1 MFKNV
6 ICEAQFTKFSRY
18 YIKMLRNPAGE
29 RNKQPI
35 LETLQQYIDVNK
47 ESRLLEISSGN
58 NLINF

>member
-1 MFKNV
+1 
-6 ICEAQFTKFSRY
+6 
-18 YIKMLRNPAGE
+18 MLKNPAGE

-58 NLINF
+58 KSTNN